1 MACVMGVGG
10 VFIKAPDVEAWKHW
24 YRRVLGVTLEDFG
37 GAIFPHPNRGYT
49 ILSPFAAESTYF
61 APSEHPVMINLIVD
75 DIDGVLIA
83 AEAAG
88 EVPLARL
95 DDKDGRFAW
104 LLDPAGLNVELWEP
118 PAAPAAA

>member
-1 MACVMGVGG
+1 MAGVIGVGG
-10 VFIKAPDVEAWKHW
+10 LFVKAPDVEAWKAW
-24 YRRVLGVTLEDFG
+24 YQRVLGLSLEDFG
-37 GAIFPHPNRGYT
+37 GAIFQHPKSGYT
-49 ILSPFAAESTYF
+49 LLSPFAEDSTYF

-88 EVPLARL
+88 ETPLSRL

-104 LLDPAGLNVELWEP
+104 FLDPAGVKVELWEP
-118 PAAPAAA
+118 PGTPAAA